1 MAENTI
7 TPELLERINQ
17 FAGAGA
23 VSDQEMQPM
32 MPSLMQD
39 NDQIIAQLR
48 EAMQSPENTI
58 EQREELRRR
67 LEMYDPPTP
76 QKEDNMEII
85 QQLSEA
91 ISIETDPEKRQALVR
106 MLELYMPTMGS
117 GATSDQE
124 RQMFEA
130 AQPMQMPMP
139 SAPTAGS
146 RVRVM
151 GSGAVSDQEMDI
163 FEGAQTG
170 AQNAGF
176 MQGLQELEQQKQMSN
191 DPDEIE
197 ALDAAITRLVTG
209 ANAPLG
215 DLARQVQAAGT
226 GEDTQLAHL
235 SPGEIVLPAEFMQ
248 DEELEGMIER
258 KFRESNIDPAQA
270 VAGVGIASLN
280 QMTGLEEFGFFKKI
294 GKKLK
299 KIVRPLAKV
308 AQFIPGPW
316 QPIAAIADK
325 ALTVVDVVK
334 GDASPLNL
342 LSVAGPLRVGP
353 GIKDSIGAIKG
364 ASSTGGFFSG
374 LGQSFKDIPGAL
386 RSGIGSLASDP
397 IGSVKGLF
405 QSANPADYV
414 KDSKGNWVNKVT
426 GEGLPF
432 GAKVP
437 SDLLSR
443 SGGGIQSL
451 TGGFQG
457 RLFGTEGM
465 LGGIEQGTGA
475 TYQDA
480 AGNVYTE
487 QQMLDAGLIDPT
499 TKAVLPQAAGSFA
512 TTGAGPQGAGG
523 AGTGPAG
530 AGGVAGAGAGGVG
543 AGAAQPQGSAF
554 GRFLSGLLP
563 GGGGGLAGGL
573 GSLAGLGLA
582 GGAAYG
588 LGKLAMEEARR
599 DKGVPMTPLTT
610 MDAGG
615 RYNIEAEIARRMGK
629 EAPNPVEF
637 GLQPRFPTLSG
648 GQAGPRKEAVTSQ
661 YVQGASMGGAM
672 QPMYAM
678 AYANGG
684 DVAMEDFEKMNG
696 YIDGPGTET
705 SDDIPAMLSDGEF
718 VMTGQAVRG
727 AGSFDLNEEPNGIL
741 TLVPSASESRE
752 RGTQL
757 MYQMMDVFGRYAN
770 ATN

>member
-7 TPELLERINQ
+7 SPELLDRINQ

-23 VSDQEMQPM
+23 VSDQEMMMMQDAQPM
-32 MPSLMQD
+32 MPT
-39 NDQIIAQLR
+39 A
-48 EAMQSPENTI
+48 P
-58 EQREELRRR
+58 
-67 LEMYDPPTP
+67 
-76 QKEDNMEII
+76 
-85 QQLSEA
+85 
-91 ISIETDPEKRQALVR
+91 
-106 MLELYMPTMGS
+106 MPMTGS
-117 GATSDQE
+117 GA
-124 RQMFEA
+124 A
-130 AQPMQMPMP
+130 
-139 SAPTAGS
+139 
-146 RVRVM
+146 
-151 GSGAVSDQEMDI
+151 SDQEM
-163 FEGAQTG
+163 
-170 AQNAGF
+170 GF
-176 MQGLQELEQQKQMSN
+176 MQGLQELEQQKQMSD
-191 DPDEIE
+191 DPDEIQ
-197 ALDAAITRLVTG
+197 ALDSAITRLVTG

-235 SPGEIVLPAEFMQ
+235 SPGEVVLPAEFMA
-248 DEELEGMIER
+248 DAELEGLIEK
-258 KFRESNIDPAQA
+258 KFRESGIDPAQA

-294 GKKLK
+294 GKALK
-299 KIVRPLAKV
+299 KIVKPLVKV
-308 AQFIPGPW
+308 AQFVPGPW

-325 ALTVVDVVK
+325 AITVHDVVK
-334 GDASPLNL
+334 GKASPLSL

-353 GIKDSIGAIKG
+353 SIGESISAIGKAG
-364 ASSTGGFFSG
+364 TSGTFLGG
-374 LGQSFKDIPGAL
+374 LGQSLKDIPGAL

-405 QSANPADYV
+405 KSSNPADYIQNA
-414 KDSKGNWVNKVT
+414 KGEYVNKIT
-426 GEGLPF
+426 GEVGLPF

-437 SDLLSR
+437 SDLLTR

-451 TGGFQG
+451 TKGVQG
-457 RLFGTEGM
+457 LAFGTEGVA
-465 LGGIEQGTGA
+465 GGIEQGTGMGSM

-487 QQMLDAGLIDPT
+487 QQMLEAGLIDPT
-499 TKAVLPQAAGSFA
+499 TKAVLPGATGTFAQSGTQTSTTLPA
-512 TTGAGPQGAGG
+512 TTTTA
-523 AGTGPAG
+523 T
-530 AGGVAGAGAGGVG
+530 
-543 AGAAQPQGSAF
+543 QPQGSAF
-554 GRFLSGLLP
+554 SRFLGGLLP
-563 GGGGGLAGGL
+563 GAAGQGLAGGL

-582 GGAAYG
+582 GGAAFG

-599 DKGVPMTPLTT
+599 DRGVPMTPLTT

-615 RYNIEAEIARRMGK
+615 RYNIEAEIARRMGR

-637 GLQPRFPTLSG
+637 GLQPRMPTLSG
-648 GQAGPRKEAVTSQ
+648 GQAGPRQEAVTSQ
-661 YVQGASMGGAM
+661 YVQEAAMGGAM

-684 DVAMEDFEKMNG
+684 DVAMEDFERMNG

-727 AGSFDLNEEPNGIL
+727 AGSFELNEEPNGIL

-770 ATN
+770 ATS

>member
-7 TPELLERINQ
+7 SPELLDRINQ
-17 FAGAGA
+17 FAGTGA
-23 VSDQEMQPM
+23 VSDQEMMMMQDAQPM
-32 MPSLMQD
+32 MPT
-39 NDQIIAQLR
+39 A
-48 EAMQSPENTI
+48 P
-58 EQREELRRR
+58 
-67 LEMYDPPTP
+67 
-76 QKEDNMEII
+76 
-85 QQLSEA
+85 
-91 ISIETDPEKRQALVR
+91 
-106 MLELYMPTMGS
+106 MPMTGS
-117 GATSDQE
+117 GA
-124 RQMFEA
+124 A
-130 AQPMQMPMP
+130 
-139 SAPTAGS
+139 
-146 RVRVM
+146 
-151 GSGAVSDQEMDI
+151 SDQEM
-163 FEGAQTG
+163 
-170 AQNAGF
+170 GF
-176 MQGLQELEQQKQMSN
+176 MQGLQELEQQKQMSD
-191 DPDEIE
+191 DPDEIQ
-197 ALDAAITRLVTG
+197 ALDSAITRLVTG

-235 SPGEIVLPAEFMQ
+235 SPGEVVLPAEFMA
-248 DEELEGMIER
+248 DAELEGLIEK
-258 KFRESNIDPAQA
+258 KFRESGIDPAQA

-294 GKKLK
+294 GKALK
-299 KIVRPLAKV
+299 KIVKPLVKV
-308 AQFIPGPW
+308 AQFVPGPW

-325 ALTVVDVVK
+325 AITVHDVVK
-334 GDASPLNL
+334 GKASPLSL

-353 GIKDSIGAIKG
+353 SIGESISAIGKAG
-364 ASSTGGFFSG
+364 TSGTFLGG
-374 LGQSFKDIPGAL
+374 LGQSLKDIPGAL

-405 QSANPADYV
+405 KSSNPADYIQNA
-414 KDSKGNWVNKVT
+414 KGEYVNKIT
-426 GEGLPF
+426 GEVGLPF

-437 SDLLSR
+437 SDLLTR

-451 TGGFQG
+451 TKGVQG
-457 RLFGTEGM
+457 LAFGTEGVA
-465 LGGIEQGTGA
+465 GGIEQGTGMGSM

-487 QQMLDAGLIDPT
+487 QQMLEAGLIDPT
-499 TKAVLPQAAGSFA
+499 TKAVLPGATGTFAQSGTQTSTTLPA
-512 TTGAGPQGAGG
+512 TT
-523 AGTGPAG
+523 TT
-530 AGGVAGAGAGGVG
+530 
-543 AGAAQPQGSAF
+543 AAQPQGSAF
-554 GRFLSGLLP
+554 SRFLGGLLP
-563 GGGGGLAGGL
+563 GAAGQGLAGGL

-582 GGAAYG
+582 GGAAFG

-599 DKGVPMTPLTT
+599 DRGVPMTPLTT

-615 RYNIEAEIARRMGK
+615 RYNIEAEIARRMGR

-637 GLQPRFPTLSG
+637 GLQPRMPTLSG
-648 GQAGPRKEAVTSQ
+648 GQAGPRQEAVTSQ
-661 YVQGASMGGAM
+661 YVQEAAMGGAM

-684 DVAMEDFEKMNG
+684 DVAMEDFERMNG

-727 AGSFDLNEEPNGIL
+727 AGSFELNEEPNGIL

-770 ATN
+770 ATS